1 MYYVD
6 VKYLRLL
13 SSRLPKFKQ
22 LNDHSWNCRCI
33 LCGDSK
39 RNENKSRGYFYKSK
53 DYIVYKCH
61 NCGVSK
67 TLYDFLKSVDSA
79 LHKEYI
85 FELYKESTVAKSS
98 LSKETSKEVLT
109 RYDFRLEQISCAKCL
124 LNIRQAL
131 RKTAGVVKCEVALRK
146 PYGAVII
153 ADAKANEAKIKDV
166 VASADPG
173 THPRAVDFIAEPVKE
188 VPVVLLP
195 KHNGLKKD

>member
-1 MYYVD
+1 MVAEMVSNIFGYSAINLKPVS
-6 VKYLRLL
+6 KALSILAISSLL
-13 SSRLPKFKQ
+13 S
-22 LNDHSWNCRCI
+22 
-33 LCGDSK
+33 
-39 RNENKSRGYFYKSK
+39 
-53 DYIVYKCH
+53 
-61 NCGVSK
+61 VSGWA
-67 TLYDFLKSVDSA
+67 DMA
-79 LHKEYI
+79 AAKE
-85 FELYKESTVAKSS
+85 A
-98 LSKETSKEVLT
+98 SKEVLT

>member
-1 MYYVD
+1 MVSNIFGCRTLNL
-6 VKYLRLL
+6 KPASKALSILAISSLL
-13 SSRLPKFKQ
+13 SASGWAELAAAKEA
-22 LNDHSWNCRCI
+22 
-33 LCGDSK
+33 SK
-39 RNENKSRGYFYKSK
+39 G
-53 DYIVYKCH
+53 
-61 NCGVSK
+61 
-67 TLYDFLKSVDSA
+67 
-79 LHKEYI
+79 
-85 FELYKESTVAKSS
+85 
-98 LSKETSKEVLT
+98 VLT

-131 RKTAGVVKCEVALRK
+131 RKTDGVVKCEVALRK

>member
-1 MYYVD
+1 MVSNIFGCSTLNL
-6 VKYLRLL
+6 KPASKALSILAISSLL
-13 SSRLPKFKQ
+13 S
-22 LNDHSWNCRCI
+22 
-33 LCGDSK
+33 
-39 RNENKSRGYFYKSK
+39 
-53 DYIVYKCH
+53 
-61 NCGVSK
+61 VSGWAE
-67 TLYDFLKSVDSA
+67 LA
-79 LHKEYI
+79 AAKE
-85 FELYKESTVAKSS
+85 V
-98 LSKETSKEVLT
+98 SKEVSKGGLT

-131 RKTAGVVKCEVALRK
+131 RKTDGVVKCEVALRK

-153 ADAKANEAKIKDV
+153 ADTKANEAKIKDV

>member
-1 MYYVD
+1 MVSNIFRYSAMNLKPVS
-6 VKYLRLL
+6 KALSILAISSLL
-13 SSRLPKFKQ
+13 SVSGWADLAAA
-22 LNDHSWNCRCI
+22 
-33 LCGDSK
+33 
-39 RNENKSRGYFYKSK
+39 K
-53 DYIVYKCH
+53 DP
-61 NCGVSK
+61 
-67 TLYDFLKSVDSA
+67 
-79 LHKEYI
+79 
-85 FELYKESTVAKSS
+85 
-98 LSKETSKEVLT
+98 SKETSKEASKGGLT

-131 RKTAGVVKCEVALRK
+131 RKTDGVVKCEVALRK

-153 ADAKANEAKIKDV
+153 ADTKANEAKIKDV